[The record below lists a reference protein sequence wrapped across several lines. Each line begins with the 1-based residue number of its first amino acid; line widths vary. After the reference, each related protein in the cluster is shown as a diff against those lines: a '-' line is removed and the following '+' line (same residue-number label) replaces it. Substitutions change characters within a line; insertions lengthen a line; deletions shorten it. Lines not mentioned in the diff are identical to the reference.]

1 MSYFFADKKHRRAFL
16 ETRQSLEVKMVI
28 EEQSRE
34 QERLLLSVLPKHV
47 AETMR
52 QDLGRGGDG
61 QFKKIYMSR
70 HENVSI
76 LFADIV
82 GFTAI
87 SSTYTASEL
96 VKMLNELFARFDGL
110 AEKYHQLRIKILG
123 DCYYCVSG
131 APRERSDHAVNCVHM
146 GLSMIDAIKY
156 VRETTGCTVDMRVG
170 IHTGAVLAGVL
181 GQRQWQFDV
190 YSKDVVLANKME
202 SSGKPGRVH
211 ISNKTLQYI
220 GGEFEVEP
228 AYGEK
233 REDALRAAG
242 LKTYFIS
249 KVLRPYKP
257 RPSLQMMRNG
267 TKSSSSQP
275 SRELPSENT
284 MASRDSTTLSTADE
298 ARILKAL
305 QEGNRPDSSFKSKLK
320 KELVNRDGR
329 KDLLNQ
335 TSCLTLSF
343 RDSKERAY
351 HRHRETFSG
360 AATTAVPLVIVLIAI
375 ARFLVMPRAGGG
387 VVVFL
392 LVAALLIGMASVSAA
407 RSFPVRVC
415 EALLTASD
423 KVHSVVWLRVTWFTS
438 LVVIAAAANTVDMY
452 LCDALYMTEAPD
464 PTNGTEELL
473 VEAEATTNGTALG
486 GEGVAEV
493 CPHPAYYSYYTLLIL
508 LAASLLAQVSYM
520 IKSVVMVLV
529 TAVQCCMNLL
539 VLHKLLQDGEHGSPW
554 ESLSLSVELSLITLL
569 LITLNRQVS
578 HSVPSRQVSHSV
590 PSRQVSHSV
599 PSRQVSHSVPSRQV
613 SHSVPSRQV
622 SHSVPSR
629 QVSHSVP
636 SRQVSHSVPSRQVSH
651 SVPSRQVSHSVPSRQ
666 VSHSVPSRQVGYSGP
681 SRQVHGSH

>member
-1 MSYFFADKKHRRAFL
+1 MKCGKVCASLVLLSAATLLGLMSYFFADKKHRRAFL

-28 EEQSRE
+28 EEQSKE
-34 QERLLLSVLPKHV
+34 QERLLLSVLPQHV

-110 AEKYHQLRIKILG
+110 AEKYDQLRIKILG

-131 APRERSDHAVNCVHM
+131 APKERSDHAVNCVHM

-275 SRELPSENT
+275 SRDVPSENT

-305 QEGNRPDSSFKSKLK
+305 QEGRRPDSSYKYKLK
-320 KELVNRDGR
+320 NELVNRDGR
-329 KDLLNQ
+329 KDLLSQ
-335 TSCLTLSF
+335 TSCLSLSF
-343 RDSKERAY
+343 RDSKTERAY
-351 HRHRETFSG
+351 HHHRETFSG
-360 AATTAVPLVIVLIAI
+360 AATTAVPLVVVLIAL
-375 ARFLVMPRAGGG
+375 ARLLVMPRAGGG
-387 VVVFL
+387 VVVYL
-392 LVAALLIGMASVSAA
+392 LAALLLIAMASVSAA

-415 EALLTASD
+415 ESLLRASD
-423 KVHSVVWLRVTWFTS
+423 RVHSVVRLRVTWFTS
-438 LVVIAAAANTVDMY
+438 LVVLAATANTIDMFLCSDPFTTMAAGAANT
-452 LCDALYMTEAPD
+452 
-464 PTNGTEELL
+464 TEEDLL
-473 VEAEATTNGTALG
+473 MEAKLNQRHHPTHYHRRSEGRRAL
-486 GEGVAEV
+486 
-493 CPHPAYYSYYTLLIL
+493 P
-508 LAASLLAQVSYM
+508 
-520 IKSVVMVLV
+520 
-529 TAVQCCMNLL
+529 
-539 VLHKLLQDGEHGSPW
+539 SPR
-554 ESLSLSVELSLITLL
+554 LL
-569 LITLNRQVS
+569 LLLS
-578 HSVPSRQVSHSV
+578 PCSSCWLP
-590 PSRQVSHSV
+590 PCW
-599 PSRQVSHSVPSRQV
+599 PK
-613 SHSVPSRQV
+613 
-622 SHSVPSR
+622 
-629 QVSHSVP
+629 
-636 SRQVSHSVPSRQVSH
+636 
-651 SVPSRQVSHSVPSRQ
+651 
-666 VSHSVPSRQVGYSGP
+666 
-681 SRQVHGSH
+681 